1 MCIQKHKVLNYSKSQ
16 STQYTSIFALFS
28 AKKMHLTMP
37 HIINHVYPITAPES
51 ILEAFN
57 DHLVIKNNASISL
70 YVFLVEKGPF
80 GKHKQPTVSH

>member
-1 MCIQKHKVLNYSKSQ
+1 MCIQKHKVLNIPLYSLYVQ
-16 STQYTSIFALFS
+16 Q
-28 AKKMHLTMP
+28 KKLHLTMP

-51 ILEAFN
+51 ILEAVN